1 MTIFRHPFP
10 QVTIFHCFTSRS
22 PLPNVTGQAATN
34 YFWEFKYRGN
44 HWWVIKKKAKH
55 NKTRHNVQIS
65 YHLYLLIF
73 DFPCLFKKF
82 FHIWYQAWPIND
94 ILSHEYF
101 LIFRDGIFNGDLI
114 CLIWMVLYVSK
125 MKFQQFFGFT
135 DLFETRVWTYFLS
148 NVHRFW
154 GTVKIIRQFHTFLIC
169 SQLLQCKTLVKSAD
183 CFMFNLFL
191 L

>member
-1 MTIFRHPFP
+1 MCNFKVCWTLTYFSFCSYWMFFHFCLCLYFP
-10 QVTIFHCFTSRS
+10 TQLFILNFASM
-22 PLPNVTGQAATN
+22 
-34 YFWEFKYRGN
+34 
-44 HWWVIKKKAKH
+44 
-55 NKTRHNVQIS
+55 
-65 YHLYLLIF
+65 
-73 DFPCLFKKF
+73 FKKF